1 MKEIDS
7 LERKLEN
14 SVYISTLSIMSIGIS
29 ISLFFYE
36 ETDRIAFDYP
46 CHKGKPTARKRA
58 KESQQLGE
66 ELNKITVSTDDL
78 MNSLMRSNMQFAM
91 YFAFFCSPKW
101 NMYRFNISNSLCVWL
116 SILRGH
122 VWRSCTNIYEQQT
135 WFYGNENTFLILDTS
150 MNIFP

>member
-46 CHKGKPTARKRA
+46 CHKGKPTRRKRA

-66 ELNKITVSTDDL
+66 DLNKVTVSTDVL

-91 YFAFFCSPKW
+91 CFAFFCSPK
-101 NMYRFNISNSLCVWL
+101 
-116 SILRGH
+116 
-122 VWRSCTNIYEQQT
+122 
-135 WFYGNENTFLILDTS
+135 
-150 MNIFP
+150 